1 MKKGKLAL
9 KEEIQSK
16 LNGILSEGDVE
27 EVYFTKFII
36 Q

>member
-1 MKKGKLAL
+1 MKLKDNLKGHLNKIVD
-9 KEEIQSK
+9 EGEI
-16 LNGILSEGDVE
+16 E